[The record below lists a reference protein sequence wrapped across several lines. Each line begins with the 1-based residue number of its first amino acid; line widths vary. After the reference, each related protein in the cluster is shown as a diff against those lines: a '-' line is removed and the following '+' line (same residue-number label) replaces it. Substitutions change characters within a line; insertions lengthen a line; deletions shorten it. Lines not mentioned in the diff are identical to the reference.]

1 MGSFLCL
8 CNLSRA
14 PKEVHRVMLREI
26 TTKDVEFLK
35 LEKDDVVQK
44 SKSR

>member
-1 MGSFLCL
+1 MGSLLCR
-8 CNLSRA
+8 CSFSRT